1 MTIDWSAFTPGSA
14 AIGGAVLGLAAALL
28 VLLDGRVA
36 RISGIEFT
44 MSDATGASP
53 PC

>member
-14 AIGGAVLGLAAALL
+14 AIGGAVMGLAAAL